1 MLRLIIVLHV
11 VESIEFVE
19 DKNLLI
25 HRTLGAD
32 RTAYSLS
39 IRINGD
45 SSQLSFFVSSFRE
58 RLIVFATFS
67 ERTISEKQNSK
78 GTSRRLPVPL
88 LFCFSLE
95 LVCSGRMG
103 ANLGEW
109 GQEGQDA
116 PPPPFVLGSFSSS
129 CKFVEKI
136 FRGHTPRPP
145 KLLSVRCSTNK
156 TSSENVLFDL

>member
-45 SSQLSFFVSSFRE
+45 SSQLSFFVSTFRE

-67 ERTISEKQNSK
+67 ERTTRDLIED
-78 GTSRRLPVPL
+78 TSTYCSSIL
-88 LFCFSLE
+88 L
-95 LVCSGRMG
+95 
-103 ANLGEW
+103 
-109 GQEGQDA
+109 
-116 PPPPFVLGSFSSS
+116 
-129 CKFVEKI
+129 K
-136 FRGHTPRPP
+136 
-145 KLLSVRCSTNK
+145 
-156 TSSENVLFDL
+156 

>member
-11 VESIEFVE
+11 VESIEFVQ

-45 SSQLSFFVSSFRE
+45 SSQLSFFDSSFRE

-67 ERTISEKQNSK
+67 ERTKYPYLRNGSQKW
-78 GTSRRLPVPL
+78 
-88 LFCFSLE
+88 LFGLC
-95 LVCSGRMG
+95 
-103 ANLGEW
+103 
-109 GQEGQDA
+109 Q
-116 PPPPFVLGSFSSS
+116 
-129 CKFVEKI
+129 
-136 FRGHTPRPP
+136 
-145 KLLSVRCSTNK
+145 
-156 TSSENVLFDL
+156 

>member
-39 IRINGD
+39 IRIYGD
-45 SSQLSFFVSSFRE
+45 SSQLSFFVFSFRE

-67 ERTISEKQNSK
+67 ERTNDFKI
-78 GTSRRLPVPL
+78 GIH
-88 LFCFSLE
+88 
-95 LVCSGRMG
+95 
-103 ANLGEW
+103 
-109 GQEGQDA
+109 
-116 PPPPFVLGSFSSS
+116 SF
-129 CKFVEKI
+129 
-136 FRGHTPRPP
+136 
-145 KLLSVRCSTNK
+145 LA
-156 TSSENVLFDL
+156 

>member
-45 SSQLSFFVSSFRE
+45 SSQLSFFVFFLFRE
-58 RLIVFATFS
+58 RLIVL
-67 ERTISEKQNSK
+67 
-78 GTSRRLPVPL
+78 RRFLNVP
-88 LFCFSLE
+88 
-95 LVCSGRMG
+95 
-103 ANLGEW
+103 
-109 GQEGQDA
+109 
-116 PPPPFVLGSFSSS
+116 
-129 CKFVEKI
+129 
-136 FRGHTPRPP
+136 RG
-145 KLLSVRCSTNK
+145 L
-156 TSSENVLFDL
+156 

>member
-45 SSQLSFFVSSFRE
+45 SSQLSFFVFSFRE
-58 RLIVFATFS
+58 RLIVL
-67 ERTISEKQNSK
+67 
-78 GTSRRLPVPL
+78 RRFLNVP
-88 LFCFSLE
+88 FLE
-95 LVCSGRMG
+95 VTLVIIQRH
-103 ANLGEW
+103 NV
-109 GQEGQDA
+109 DA
-116 PPPPFVLGSFSSS
+116 
-129 CKFVEKI
+129 
-136 FRGHTPRPP
+136 
-145 KLLSVRCSTNK
+145 
-156 TSSENVLFDL
+156 

>member
-45 SSQLSFFVSSFRE
+45 SSQLSFFVFTFRE
-58 RLIVFATFS
+58 RLIVL
-67 ERTISEKQNSK
+67 
-78 GTSRRLPVPL
+78 RRFLNVP
-88 LFCFSLE
+88 FLE
-95 LVCSGRMG
+95 VTLVIIQRH
-103 ANLGEW
+103 NV
-109 GQEGQDA
+109 DA
-116 PPPPFVLGSFSSS
+116 
-129 CKFVEKI
+129 
-136 FRGHTPRPP
+136 
-145 KLLSVRCSTNK
+145 
-156 TSSENVLFDL
+156 

>member
-45 SSQLSFFVSSFRE
+45 SSQLSFFVFSFRE
-58 RLIVFATFS
+58 RLIVL
-67 ERTISEKQNSK
+67 
-78 GTSRRLPVPL
+78 RRFLNVP
-88 LFCFSLE
+88 FLE
-95 LVCSGRMG
+95 VTLVIIQRHIV
-103 ANLGEW
+103 
-109 GQEGQDA
+109 DA
-116 PPPPFVLGSFSSS
+116 
-129 CKFVEKI
+129 
-136 FRGHTPRPP
+136 
-145 KLLSVRCSTNK
+145 
-156 TSSENVLFDL
+156 

>member
-39 IRINGD
+39 IRIYGD

-58 RLIVFATFS
+58 RLIVLATFS
-67 ERTISEKQNSK
+67 ERNNEHDFVQMLCHNKMNLHNVSK
-78 GTSRRLPVPL
+78 VSASQCNRT
-88 LFCFSLE
+88 FNE
-95 LVCSGRMG
+95 LR
-103 ANLGEW
+103 N
-109 GQEGQDA
+109 
-116 PPPPFVLGSFSSS
+116 
-129 CKFVEKI
+129 
-136 FRGHTPRPP
+136 
-145 KLLSVRCSTNK
+145 
-156 TSSENVLFDL
+156 

>member
-39 IRINGD
+39 IRIYGD

-58 RLIVFATFS
+58 RLLVLATFS
-67 ERTISEKQNSK
+67 ERTRADKPAYFILSK
-78 GTSRRLPVPL
+78 AIWHFLLLEMLGLESTGTVVSCHSLFLRLGNA
-88 LFCFSLE
+88 S
-95 LVCSGRMG
+95 
-103 ANLGEW
+103 
-109 GQEGQDA
+109 
-116 PPPPFVLGSFSSS
+116 
-129 CKFVEKI
+129 
-136 FRGHTPRPP
+136 
-145 KLLSVRCSTNK
+145 
-156 TSSENVLFDL
+156 